1 MAADDPANDAMAP
14 TAEGAQTDA
23 RRPNPRRRGRPSD
36 QTERVGR
43 TKTTAPSAG
52 EDFERRVARI
62 EFAEGALARLRVPV
76 FVDADLGK
84 TQLTDLDVVAV
95 DFDSRLRIS
104 RSLLECKSG
113 AGQSGEGD
121 RLLWL
126 AGLRT
131 FVRGDRAVLVRQTI
145 TRRGQGIASALG
157 IGILDNATLER
168 RESAHGWLPERFAHI
183 DGPACEAAESRMGV
197 QLKALGYIPADLVSF
212 LRHKAL
218 FAAPHRILAALA
230 ELANVVSRGGIVP
243 TPTRT
248 LLAGHALQALT
259 LAGVQY
265 AVALDTLPPE
275 QLKRRTQ
282 LALTVGTPDDDHL
295 LTVLGL
301 ADQVL
306 DQVVGDV
313 HRRYVSDGAERIEV
327 AVPSL
332 RDLVGTPPEWVDK
345 YLDFAHRLRANPAV
359 ARQLPQTIE
368 LACFDAILGDT
379 AYTATAFNHLFTQE
393 HRSLVSAAVRMLS
406 DILPSQLTD
415 AVRPVIDLD
424 FTRTAPALPD
434 RRTHRQGDSP
444 VDVPGGAAPAIR
456 SGND

>member
-1 MAADDPANDAMAP
+1 MAADDSAYDAVAP
-14 TAEGAQTDA
+14 KAEGAQADA
-23 RRPNPRRRGRPSD
+23 RRPNPRRRGGGSVPTK
-36 QTERVGR
+36 QAER
-43 TKTTAPSAG
+43 TKNTAASTG

-84 TQLTDLDVVAV
+84 TQLTDLDIVAV

-183 DGPACEAAESRMGV
+183 DGRACDAAESRMVV
-197 QLKALGYIPADLVSF
+197 QLKALGHIPAELVSF
-212 LRHKAL
+212 LRYKGL
-218 FAAPHRILAALA
+218 FAAPHRILAALV
-230 ELANVVSRGGIVP
+230 ELANVVGRGGIVP

-248 LLAGHALQALT
+248 VLAGHALQALT
-259 LAGVQY
+259 LAGLQH

-282 LALTVGTPDDDHL
+282 LALTIGNPDDDHL
-295 LTVLGL
+295 LSVLGL

-306 DQVVGDV
+306 DQVVGEV
-313 HRRYVSDGAERIEV
+313 HRRYVSGGAERIEV
-327 AVPSL
+327 GVPRL
-332 RDLVGTPPEWVDK
+332 RDLVATPPKWVDK

-368 LACFDAILGDT
+368 LACFDALLGDN
-379 AYTATAFNHLFTQE
+379 AYTATAFDHLFTQE

-406 DILPSQLTD
+406 DILPAQLTE
-415 AVRPVIDLD
+415 AVGPVIDLD
-424 FTRTAPALPD
+424 FARTAPTLPD
-434 RRTHRQGDSP
+434 RWTHRPGNYP
-444 VDVPGGAAPAIR
+444 VNVPGGAAPAVP
-456 SGND
+456 SGNE

>member
-1 MAADDPANDAMAP
+1 VGADDLANDPMAP
-14 TAEGAQTDA
+14 TAEDAETDA
-23 RRPNPRRRGRPSD
+23 RRPNPRRRGRRPD
-36 QTERVGR
+36 RTERAER
-43 TKTTAPSAG
+43 QKANPPSAG
-52 EDFERRVARI
+52 EDLERRVARI
-62 EFAEGALARLRVPV
+62 EFAEGALARLRIPV

-168 RESAHGWLPERFAHI
+168 RESAHGWLPERFAHV
-183 DGPACEAAESRMGV
+183 DGPACDAAETRMVV
-197 QLKALGYIPADLVSF
+197 QLKALGHIPPELVSF
-212 LRHKAL
+212 LRFKAP
-218 FAAPHRILAALA
+218 FAAPHRILAALV
-230 ELANVVSRGGIVP
+230 ELASVVSRGGIMP

-248 LLAGHALQALT
+248 VLAGHALQALT
-259 LAGVQY
+259 LAGLQY

-306 DQVVGDV
+306 GQVVGEV
-313 HRRYVSDGAERIEV
+313 HRRYISDGAERIEV

-345 YLDFAHRLRANPAV
+345 YLDFAHRLRTNPAV

-368 LACFDAILGDT
+368 LACFDALLGDS
-379 AYTATAFNHLFTQE
+379 AYTATAFDHLFTQE

-406 DILPSQLTD
+406 DILPAQLAE
-415 AVRPVIDLD
+415 AVGPVADLD

-434 RRTHRQGDSP
+434 RWTHR
-444 VDVPGGAAPAIR
+444 PGSQPGAAAPAAR
-456 SGND
+456 PGNDR